1 MMMVMMMMMMMMKTG
16 EDDDDVTPGSWGRNI
31 KVGDR
36 QRGNL

>member
-1 MMMVMMMMMMMMKTG
+1 MMMIVMMMKTG

-36 QRGNL
+36 QHGKL